1 MDFHQMW
8 YVDIV
13 EIWFRIANGH
23 ISSLFDCFFIYLF
36 IFLFIYFFYIIF
48 SCFSHLILSS
58 LQTNTDTLANSV
70 DPAVSSGSTLFA
82 ILLLIFD

>member
-23 ISSLFDCFFIYLF
+23 ISSLFDWVFIIF
-36 IFLFIYFFYIIF
+36 FLFIYFFFYIIF
-48 SCFSHLILSS
+48 SRF
-58 LQTNTDTLANSV
+58 
-70 DPAVSSGSTLFA
+70 
-82 ILLLIFD
+82 